1 MQALAH
7 PGPSTIG
14 VPEQKVAA
22 MLEARRLPR
31 GWVGK
36 VIGRIYRE
44 CLTLVQPRISFRHIP
59 ACSRVHLDPLANSEG
74 EGMWLATRLC
84 KGAAAE
90 ALGEESYIID
100 SLVRGQLQ
108 ECAL

>member
-1 MQALAH
+1 MEEGRILPWDLATVTFEDPSHAPFSGGSSVTLALLIFEVLVQALAH

-36 VIGRIYRE
+36 VNGRIYRE
-44 CLTLVQPRISFRHIP
+44 FYPWI
-59 ACSRVHLDPLANSEG
+59 
-74 EGMWLATRLC
+74 
-84 KGAAAE
+84 
-90 ALGEESYIID
+90 
-100 SLVRGQLQ
+100 
-108 ECAL
+108 